1 MNRFS
6 EKCADLGTENVP
18 FIYPIL
24 GKTEI
29 FLRKGLCLFL
39 MFIESYLYAKKSEK
53 KWIANPEK
61 KAIQTDGRREGQGWI
76 HKTFKYSQGSNKY

>member
-6 EKCADLGTENVP
+6 EKCADLGTENGP

-24 GKTEI
+24 GKTGI
-29 FLRKGLCLFL
+29 SLRKDLLFL

-53 KWIANPEK
+53 K
-61 KAIQTDGRREGQGWI
+61 
-76 HKTFKYSQGSNKY
+76 

>member
-1 MNRFS
+1 MNRLS
-6 EKCADLGTENVP
+6 EKCADLGTENGP

-24 GKTEI
+24 GKTGI

-53 KWIANPEK
+53 K
-61 KAIQTDGRREGQGWI
+61 
-76 HKTFKYSQGSNKY
+76 